1 MKRRY
6 SFVTLSLITSGIVF
20 CLPLNAQEKGV
31 TLNNV
36 WESVK
41 SEGDKLL
48 DKSLSEGKNLLDKS
62 IEITS
67 EFVDDLGAVVD
78 TELDLLRAK
87 QIQPSEVD
95 VRDKIDTIRIYVE
108 DISDLKKQE
117 GSASSFTLISKSKK
131 DYRIEIDE
139 VLKEIEPI
147 LFDGEV
153 VNYASKIRLARQQIN
168 QLKQKKVSLNEDLVF
183 APEEGSI
190 LKSSKKD
197 IRDQIVR
204 VDTLIKKSETLI
216 DELEYDLKKKMNAL
230 GIVLTREQI
239 RVMTTRVDG
248 DELARSFA
256 IFDVTKQISSTLG
269 KLMKENSFSAQT
281 TVKYYGTY
289 VVLSEILGYS
299 QREYISK
306 IKDLYLPAVKTIE
319 DNIEE
324 AISFAEKSL
333 KEASSE
339 TNREILKNNI
349 RSNEFSLEV
358 VKSYRVILKAQISSL
373 ENALEKTD
381 EQIMVAYST
390 YDTAANSANLL
401 NLINETQ
408 DAFDNIMNMQVPDI
422 IPFENT
428 ALELKFQ
435 EISDQ
440 IVNTTGG

>member
-6 SFVTLSLITSGIVF
+6 SVVTLSLITSGIVF
-20 CLPLNAQEKGV
+20 CLPLNAQEKSV
-31 TLNNV
+31 TLENV
-36 WESVK
+36 WKSVK
-41 SEGDKLL
+41 SEGDNLL
-48 DKSLSEGKNLLDKS
+48 NKSLSEGKNLLDKS
-62 IEITS
+62 IKITS
-67 EFVDDLGAVVD
+67 EFVDDLGAVLD

-87 QIQPSEVD
+87 QTQPSEVD

-108 DISDLKKQE
+108 NISDLKKQE

-168 QLKQKKVSLNEDLVF
+168 QLKQQKVSLNEDLVF

-256 IFDVTKQISSTLG
+256 IFDVTKQISGTLG

-306 IKDLYLPAVKTIE
+306 IKSLYLPAVKTIE

-324 AISFAEKSL
+324 AISFAEKSI
-333 KEASSE
+333 KEASSDS
-339 TNREILKNNI
+339 NREILKNNI
-349 RSNEFSLEV
+349 RSNQFSLEV

-440 IVNTTGG
+440 IVNATGA

>member
-6 SFVTLSLITSGIVF
+6 SVVTLSLITSGIVF
-20 CLPLNAQEKGV
+20 CLPLNAQEKSV
-31 TLNNV
+31 TLENV
-36 WESVK
+36 WKSVK
-41 SEGDKLL
+41 SEGDNLL
-48 DKSLSEGKNLLDKS
+48 NKSLSEGKNLLDKS
-62 IEITS
+62 IKITS
-67 EFVDDLGAVVD
+67 EFVDDLGAVLD

-87 QIQPSEVD
+87 QTQPSEVD

-108 DISDLKKQE
+108 NISDLKKQE

-168 QLKQKKVSLNEDLVF
+168 QLKQQKVSLNEDLVF

-197 IRDQIVR
+197 IRDQIAR

-256 IFDVTKQISSTLG
+256 IFDVTKQISGTLG

-306 IKDLYLPAVKTIE
+306 IKSLYLPAVETIE

-324 AISFAEKSL
+324 AISFAEKSI
-333 KEASSE
+333 KEASSDS
-339 TNREILKNNI
+339 NREILKNNI
-349 RSNEFSLEV
+349 RSNQFSLEV

-440 IVNTTGG
+440 IVNATGA

>member
-6 SFVTLSLITSGIVF
+6 SVVTLSLITSGIVF
-20 CLPLNAQEKGV
+20 CLPLNAQEKSV
-31 TLNNV
+31 TLENV
-36 WESVK
+36 WKSVK
-41 SEGDKLL
+41 SEGDNLL
-48 DKSLSEGKNLLDKS
+48 NKSLSEGKNLLDKS
-62 IEITS
+62 IKITS
-67 EFVDDLGAVVD
+67 EFVDDLGAVLD

-87 QIQPSEVD
+87 QTQPSEVD

-108 DISDLKKQE
+108 NISDLKKQE

-168 QLKQKKVSLNEDLVF
+168 QLKQQKVSLNEDLVF

-256 IFDVTKQISSTLG
+256 IFDVTKQISGTLG

-306 IKDLYLPAVKTIE
+306 IKSLYLPAVETIE

-324 AISFAEKSL
+324 AISFAEKSI
-333 KEASSE
+333 KEASSDS
-339 TNREILKNNI
+339 NREILKNNI
-349 RSNEFSLEV
+349 RSNQFSLEV

-440 IVNTTGG
+440 IVNATGA

>member
-6 SFVTLSLITSGIVF
+6 SVVTLSLITSGIVF
-20 CLPLNAQEKGV
+20 CLPLNAQEKSV
-31 TLNNV
+31 TLENV
-36 WESVK
+36 WKSVK
-41 SEGDKLL
+41 SEGDNLL
-48 DKSLSEGKNLLDKS
+48 NKSLSEGKNLLDKS
-62 IEITS
+62 IKITS
-67 EFVDDLGAVVD
+67 EFVDDLGAVLD
-78 TELDLLRAK
+78 TELDLLRTK
-87 QIQPSEVD
+87 QTQPSEVD

-108 DISDLKKQE
+108 NISDLKKQE

-197 IRDQIVR
+197 IRDQIAR

-256 IFDVTKQISSTLG
+256 IFDVTKQISGTLG

-306 IKDLYLPAVKTIE
+306 IKSLYLPAVETIE

-324 AISFAEKSL
+324 AISFAEKSI
-333 KEASSE
+333 KEASSDS
-339 TNREILKNNI
+339 NREILKNNI
-349 RSNEFSLEV
+349 RSNQFSLEV

-440 IVNTTGG
+440 IVNATGA

>member
-31 TLNNV
+31 TLDNV
-36 WESVK
+36 WKSMK
-41 SEGDKLL
+41 SEGNNLL
-48 DKSLSEGKNLLDKS
+48 DKSLSEGKYLLEKS
-62 IEITS
+62 IKITS

-108 DISDLKKQE
+108 DISALKKQE

-139 VLKEIEPI
+139 VLKEIEPV

-168 QLKQKKVSLNEDLVF
+168 QLKQQKVSLNEDLVF

-204 VDTLIKKSETLI
+204 VDTLVKKSETLI

-239 RVMTTRVDG
+239 RVMTIRVDG

-269 KLMKENSFSAQT
+269 KLMKKNSFSAQT

-324 AISFAEKSL
+324 AISFAEGSL

-339 TNREILKNNI
+339 TNR
-349 RSNEFSLEV
+349 
-358 VKSYRVILKAQISSL
+358 
-373 ENALEKTD
+373 D
-381 EQIMVAYST
+381 
-390 YDTAANSANLL
+390 
-401 NLINETQ
+401 
-408 DAFDNIMNMQVPDI
+408 
-422 IPFENT
+422 
-428 ALELKFQ
+428 
-435 EISDQ
+435 
-440 IVNTTGG
+440 

>member
-6 SFVTLSLITSGIVF
+6 SFVTLSLIISGIVF

-31 TLNNV
+31 TLDNV
-36 WESVK
+36 WKSVK
-41 SEGDKLL
+41 
-48 DKSLSEGKNLLDKS
+48 SEGKNLLDKS
-62 IEITS
+62 IKITS

-139 VLKEIEPI
+139 VLKEIEPV

-168 QLKQKKVSLNEDLVF
+168 QLKQQKVSLNEDLVF

-324 AISFAEKSL
+324 AISFAERSL

-440 IVNTTGG
+440 IMNTTGG